1 MFKEQNKKNVLF
13 YSLGIFLIVNTLIWT
28 ILSGG
33 RWFDIIPPGETQL
46 PEFAGNTHRVFGPF
60 YMLAFFTIQT
70 NFFTGITT
78 TIIGFKNNS
87 NKAKNWF
94 FGSVVLITIT
104 FLVYWAILA
113 PLTELYKWSD
123 PYFVISTLFT
133 HGINPIIGFVVLF
146 MIKNEF
152 ILDKKIIGWICLF
165 MSIYVVFHSFFYSAG
180 AHLKEVLDDDGN
192 STGEYTIV
200 FPYIYGFLDV
210 RKILF
215 INGIEKYP
223 WLVVI
228 INMICF
234 LIAPLIAVGLS
245 WIWAKSLR
253 LKSTNNSYYK
263 WMDRIKEKINNKKEV
278 SKNIDIVNE
287 N

>member
-1 MFKEQNKKNVLF
+1 MLKDQNKKNVSF
-13 YSLGIFLIVNTLIWT
+13 YSLGIFLIINTLVWT

-33 RWFDIIPPGETQL
+33 RWFEMIPPGENQL
-46 PEFAGNTHRVFGPF
+46 PEFNGDPNQVFGPF

-70 NFFTGITT
+70 NFFTGITM

-94 FGSVVLITIT
+94 FGSIVLITIT
-104 FLVYWAILA
+104 FLVYWAILSWS
-113 PLTELYKWSD
+113 TDDYKWSN

-133 HGINPIIGFVVLF
+133 HGVNPIIGFVVLF

-152 ILDKKIIGWICLF
+152 VLDKKIIGWICLF
-165 MSIYVVFHSFFYSAG
+165 MSIYIVFHSFFYSAG
-180 AHLKEVLDDDGN
+180 AYSKEVLDDNDN
-192 STGEYTIV
+192 PTGKYTIY
-200 FPYIYGFLDV
+200 FPHVYGFLDV
-210 RKILF
+210 RKIF
-215 INGIEKYP
+215 FMNGIEKYP
-223 WLVVI
+223 WLVII
-228 INMICF
+228 INMIVF
-234 LIAPLIAVGLS
+234 LIAPLFAVGLS

-263 WMDRIKEKINNKKEV
+263 WMDKIKKRINNKKEE
-278 SKNIDIVNE
+278 NINIVND